1 VLKKKQEKYELT
13 RKGRMLVLG
22 MDITQVQQEQDL
34 IWALVDK
41 VRHYDPDLL
50 VGYELH
56 NSSWGYLIE
65 RALVYSK

>member
-1 VLKKKQEKYELT
+1 
-13 RKGRMLVLG
+13 